1 MLILGKI
8 TKNEGVF
15 CEAGIAIEV
24 IANALCIISLLTVTA
39 VSLDRYLALRL
50 HLRYKELITIKRA
63 IVVLVII
70 WIIGAHSG
78 TLWLYKPN
86 LVNWNVIVIIQLCLM
101 AAIVSYF
108 QIYRAVTRAI
118 HSELTIKCSVD
129 QNCEAMNMARFKSH
143 TLSTFLVYCLIMLC
157 YLPYFCVVVVITVT
171 GPSPKNPRVTD
182 TNTSEKTE
190 NITQDYET
198 FSCYHFSAID
208 FEIADIYLGWCILIC
223 VLNALFSITACLA
236 NLLVLV
242 AIRRTPSLHSP
253 SNTLLSGLAL
263 SDLGVGVLVHPLFF
277 SQMFGKVTQNK
288 NIFCEA
294 GITVEVTANALCII
308 SLLTVIAVS
317 LDRYLALRLHL
328 RYKELITIK
337 RVIFVLVNIWII
349 GAFSGTLWLY
359 KPDMVKGNAIIIIL
373 VCFSAATF

>member
-1 MLILGKI
+1 MNAQTTDIAGITMEGTVAMKNESFSCYHFITIDFTYADFSLGWYILSCVLTVLFALTASFANVLVLVAILRTPSLHSPSNTLLFGLALADLGVGLLVHPLFLMLILGKI

-86 LVNWNVIVIIQLCLM
+86 LVKWNVIVIIQLCLM

-118 HSELTIKCSVD
+118 HSELTMKCSVD

-171 GPSPKNPRVTD
+171 GPSVPKRFAYD
-182 TNTSEKTE
+182 M
-190 NITQDYET
+190 
-198 FSCYHFSAID
+198 
-208 FEIADIYLGWCILIC
+208 
-223 VLNALFSITACLA
+223 TA
-236 NLLVLV
+236 
-242 AIRRTPSLHSP
+242 
-253 SNTLLSGLAL
+253 
-263 SDLGVGVLVHPLFF
+263 VGVFINSSLNPLVYCWRL
-277 SQMFGKVTQNK
+277 GDVRNAVRK
-288 NIFCEA
+288 
-294 GITVEVTANALCII
+294 TAKL
-308 SLLTVIAVS
+308 
-317 LDRYLALRLHL
+317 
-328 RYKELITIK
+328 
-337 RVIFVLVNIWII
+337 
-349 GAFSGTLWLY
+349 
-359 KPDMVKGNAIIIIL
+359 MVPAKFRGEETTMAP
-373 VCFSAATF
+373 

>member
-1 MLILGKI
+1 M
-8 TKNEGVF
+8 E
-15 CEAGIAIEV
+15 
-24 IANALCIISLLTVTA
+24 
-39 VSLDRYLALRL
+39 
-50 HLRYKELITIKRA
+50 
-63 IVVLVII
+63 
-70 WIIGAHSG
+70 
-78 TLWLYKPN
+78 
-86 LVNWNVIVIIQLCLM
+86 
-101 AAIVSYF
+101 
-108 QIYRAVTRAI
+108 
-118 HSELTIKCSVD
+118 
-129 QNCEAMNMARFKSH
+129 
-143 TLSTFLVYCLIMLC
+143 
-157 YLPYFCVVVVITVT
+157 
-171 GPSPKNPRVTD
+171 PKNPRVTD

-223 VLNALFSITACLA
+223 VLNALFSVTACLA

-373 VCFSAATF
+373 VCFSAATFCYFQIYRVVSRHYHHEVALKSFLEQGTTREQTINMASFTSHALSTFWVYCFIIVCYLPYLCVVAAITQIGLTLGIRFAYDITATLVFINSSLNPLVYCWRLRDIRKAVRKTAKLFVCADLRENGD